1 MKAFVEE
8 VGNVLGIPRRDLIE
22 KDVILHRLLR
32 ILSEDDFFSTNFL
45 FKGGTCLTKSYLGYY
60 RFSEDVDFT
69 WADQKVFEGL
79 TQKGIRRELSKRID
93 DVGSILE
100 RTGKGVHFVN
110 DKSDRKYVEIG
121 GSDKTVTYKLWYD
134 SEILKHEA
142 FVKVQIN
149 FVDRV
154 MFPPEKGK
162 LKSLISGA
170 SYDELERLF
179 PEEYRE
185 YHDEISLP
193 VYDIREI
200 LAEKVRSILTRRGV
214 KARDFVDVYLIGKTF
229 GTDVHEV
236 RSAIVEKTAFIL
248 NLYQKYRENFDDKMN
263 LLESESLF
271 EWGGERELLLQEI
284 DEREFYGFVEEF
296 TDFLKGIPGEMR

>member
-1 MKAFVEE
+1 M
-8 VGNVLGIPRRDLIE
+8 
-22 KDVILHRLLR
+22 
-32 ILSEDDFFSTNFL
+32 
-45 FKGGTCLTKSYLGYY
+45 
-60 RFSEDVDFT
+60 DFT

-79 TQKGIRRELSKRID
+79 SQKGIRRELSKRID

-100 RTGKGVHFVN
+100 KTGKGIRFMN
-110 DKSDRKYVEIG
+110 DKSDRRYIEIG
-121 GSDKTVTYKLWYD
+121 GSDKTVSYKLWYD

-154 MFPPEKGK
+154 MFPPEKRK

-179 PEEYRE
+179 PEEYKE
-185 YHDEISLP
+185 YHDEISLQ

-214 KARDFVDVYLIGKTF
+214 KARDFVDVYLIAKTF

-236 RSAIVEKTAFIL
+236 KSEIVEKTAFVL
-248 NLYQKYRENFDDKMN
+248 DLYQKYRDNFDAKMN
-263 LLESESLF
+263 LLEAGTLF

-284 DEREFYGFVEEF
+284 DEREFYGFVEDF
-296 TDFLKGIPGEMR
+296 TDFLKGIPGELK